1 MGRTAASPGVPMAHA
16 FTLSTHAVRNLRRR
30 PGRAA
35 ILILA
40 IALLVAALV
49 FALSFVRRVESSIRK
64 TADRLGADLLVVPTG
79 SRGAAEDV
87 LLDHRVKSFYMD
99 RSLLDR
105 VRSVRGIERVT
116 PQTYLVTVS
125 GACCDVPETIVV
137 AFDQESDF
145 VVRPWLGQELR
156 RRLQKGEAL
165 VGSESALN
173 IGRGLT
179 DVDAVLFGNLFKM
192 TGVLEKTG
200 TGLDTAVFVDERNI
214 DDLIRKGKPKVGPG
228 QISVIFARIEAG
240 ADPQEVAGRIEDS
253 IIEVDVMARR
263 DVGKKVLGALGDISR
278 IFVAF
283 IAVASL
289 LAASLAWAVFSGVA
303 NERAR
308 EVGILRAIGA
318 TESHVTRLFLLE
330 VILVGGIGSAAGVA
344 LGTALSLM
352 PARGFD
358 ILRNL
363 SGDLG
368 AAERAGIA
376 VVGLLVGTGIC
387 VVGALLPVRRTRR
400 IEPFMVLKED

>member
-1 MGRTAASPGVPMAHA
+1 MAKA

-35 ILILA
+35 ILVLA
-40 IALLVAALV
+40 IGLLVSTLV
-49 FALSFVRRVESSIRK
+49 FALSFVRRVESSIRR
-64 TADRLGADLLVVPTG
+64 TADRLGADLLVVPSG

-99 RSLLDR
+99 RALVER
-105 VRSVRGIERVT
+105 VGHVRGIERVT
-116 PQTYLVTVS
+116 AQTYLVTVG
-125 GACCDVPETIVV
+125 GACCDVPETMVV

-145 VVRPWLGQELR
+145 VVRPWLARALGRPLR
-156 RRLQKGEAL
+156 KGEAL

-173 IGRGLT
+173 IGLGLT
-179 DVDAVLFGNLFKM
+179 DMDAVLFGNVFRM
-192 TGVLEKTG
+192 VGVLEKTG
-200 TGLDTAVFVDERNI
+200 TGLDTGVFIDRDNV
-214 DDLIRKGKPKVGPG
+214 DDLIRRGKPRVGPDS
-228 QISVIFARIEAG
+228 ISVIFARVEEG

-263 DVGKKVLGALGDISR
+263 DVGKKVLAALGDISR

-289 LAASLAWAVFSGVA
+289 LAACLAWAVFSGIA

-318 TESHVTRLFLLE
+318 RESHVTRLFLLE
-330 VILVGGIGSAAGVA
+330 VIIVGGIGSAVGVV

-358 ILRNL
+358 ILK
-363 SGDLG
+363 GIATDLG
-368 AAERAGIA
+368 AGERVGIA
-376 VVGLLVGTGIC
+376 LAGLVIGTGIC
-387 VVGALLPVRRTRR
+387 LVGALLPIRRTRR